1 MKKFIVSTLVL
12 GLIFSLSSLCFAF
25 RVSPAKLEL
34 AVKRNKNATVVLH
47 LRGSAFNEKIR
58 LYSTNVLIGRKGNL
72 SFEKLENWK
81 YSALPWIKLDEKR
94 LTLAKGRTKDVEFKI
109 KVPYRAKPGEYYGCI
124 MIEPTEFTPI
134 ERKIG
139 GVKAVVHLKSR
150 IAVPIIL
157 TIPGRVPK
165 RGGKVRLVRVEAGQE
180 EIKILSTFNNTG
192 NVLEEVRGKVTVRDA
207 VKRRIFDVVRLKA
220 LNGGHPDGRGKVFP
234 ETLRDFTGEVQRP
247 LPPGEYVAEA
257 AFDYGYKY
265 RLAKAR
271 TTFTVTPQIAQKQR
285 ELLVLAAKPELL
297 ELKIPAGGFR
307 TSGIKVSNL
316 DYQPIHVTVHFN
328 PVADPSWIRLS
339 ESEFHLQPG
348 RSKTIRA
355 ILSIPGGGKPERSI
369 KIELKAD
376 RGKKV
381 VVDVVVL
388 NPRIEKEKIAKK
400 GNGNL

>member
-1 MKKFIVSTLVL
+1 MKKFIVSTLIL
-12 GLIFSLSSLCFAF
+12 GLTFSLSSVCFAF

-47 LRGSAFNEKIR
+47 LRGSTFNEKIK
-58 LYSTNVLIGRKGNL
+58 LYSTNFLIGRRGNL

-81 YSALPWIKLDEKR
+81 YSALPWIKLDEKT
-94 LTLAKGRTKDVEFKI
+94 LTLAKGRTKDFEFKI
-109 KVPYRAKPGEYYGCI
+109 KVPYRAKPGEYYGAI

-139 GVKAVVHLKSR
+139 GVKVVLNLKSR

-165 RGGKVRLVRVEAGQE
+165 RGGKVHLVRVEAGKE

-192 NVLEEVRGKVTVRDA
+192 NVLEEVRGRVTVRDA

-220 LNGGHPDGRGKVFP
+220 LNGGHPDGSGKVFP
-234 ETLRDFTGEVQRP
+234 ETLRDFAGEVQRP

-285 ELLVLAAKPELL
+285 ELLTLAVEPELL

-307 TSGIKVSNL
+307 TLGIKVSNL
-316 DYQPIHVTVHFN
+316 DYQPIHVKMHFN
-328 PVADPSWIRLS
+328 PVANPSWIRLS
-339 ESEFHLQPG
+339 ESEFDLPPG
-348 RSKTIRA
+348 RSKTLRV
-355 ILSIPGGGKPERSI
+355 ILSIPRGEKPERSI

-381 VVDVVVL
+381 VADVVVL

-400 GNGNL
+400 DNGNL